1 MMNWALA
8 LALATAMSAP
18 QSAPQNATPVSPPP
32 VTQDPATGPTT
43 TLEDVVVERR
53 ALESMVRNFV
63 GEIGAPARRRG
74 LARWQG
80 EICVGVVN
88 IRPDVAQYIADRVSD
103 VGMDL
108 GLEAGEPGCTAN
120 IFIVFAAD
128 SAALADAMVSE
139 NRQAFRRGVS
149 GLDRG
154 NPALQQFRTE
164 DRAVRWWHVS
174 MPTDSETGQ
183 RAVRLP
189 GDIDPTTGQPAAPV
203 VNVFAASRLSSQIR
217 DDMAKV
223 MIIVDVDQL
232 GETNLAQLAD
242 YLAFIALAQVDPDGD
257 SASFDTILN
266 LFDAPLSVDGLTEWD
281 ASYLRSL
288 YRVQNSPVQ
297 RINPRAQANVMAA
310 DMLRDRQRART
321 AAAEADAEA
330 DEQD

>member
-18 QSAPQNATPVSPPP
+18 QSAPQASPPAS
-32 VTQDPATGPTT
+32 QDPATAPTT

-63 GEIGAPARRRG
+63 GEIGAPAQRRG

-88 IRPDVAQYIADRVSD
+88 IRRDVAEYIADRVSD

-108 GLEAGEPGCTAN
+108 GLEAGEPGCRAN

-154 NPALQQFRTE
+154 SAALREFQAA
-164 DRAVRWWHVS
+164 DRPVRWWHVS

-189 GDIDPTTGQPAAPV
+189 GDVDPTTGQPAAPL

-242 YLAFIALAQVDPDGD
+242 YLAFIALAQVDPEGETG
-257 SASFDTILN
+257 SYDTILN

-297 RINPRAQANVMAA
+297 RINPRAQAGVMAA

-321 AAAEADAEA
+321 AAAQAEDEAEA

>member
-8 LALATAMSAP
+8 LALATAI
-18 QSAPQNATPVSPPP
+18 SAPQNAPPA
-32 VTQDPATGPTT
+32 QDPATGPAT

-53 ALESMVRNFV
+53 QLESMVRDFV
-63 GEIGAPARRRG
+63 GEVGAPADRRG

-80 EICVGVVN
+80 GICVGVVN
-88 IRPDVAQYIADRVSD
+88 IRTDVAQYIADRVSE

-108 GLEAGEPGCTAN
+108 GLTPGDPGCRAN

-128 SAALADAMVSE
+128 SAALADAMVDE
-139 NRQAFRRGVS
+139 NRQAFRHGVS
-149 GLDRG
+149 GVDRG
-154 NPALQQFRTE
+154 NPALREFRTAE
-164 DRAVRWWHVS
+164 MPVRWWHVS

-183 RAVRLP
+183 RAIRLP

-203 VNVFAASRLSSQIR
+203 VNVFAASRINSQIR
-217 DDMAKV
+217 DDLSKV

-232 GETNLAQLAD
+232 GETNLVQLAD

-257 SASFDTILN
+257 TSGYDTILN

-281 ASYLRSL
+281 ASYLESL

-297 RINPRAQANVMAA
+297 RINPHAQAGVMAA
-310 DMLRDRQRART
+310 DMLRDRQRARE
-321 AAAEADAEA
+321 AAAEAETAE
-330 DEQD
+330 D

>member
-8 LALATAMSAP
+8 LALTAAISPP
-18 QSAPQNATPVSPPP
+18 QSAPSASPPSP
-32 VTQDPATGPTT
+32 PQDPVPQASA

-53 ALESMVRNFV
+53 QLENMVREFV
-63 GEIGAPARRRG
+63 GEVGAPANRRG

-88 IRPDVAQYIADRVSD
+88 IRTDVAQYIADRVSE

-108 GLEAGEPGCTAN
+108 GLTPGDPGCRAN
-120 IFIVFAAD
+120 IFIVFAVD
-128 SAALADAMVSE
+128 SAELADAMVEE
-139 NRQAFRRGVS
+139 NRQAFRRGVG

-154 NPALQQFRTE
+154 NPALREFRTA

-174 MPTDSETGQ
+174 MPTDSETGL

-189 GDIDPTTGQPAAPV
+189 GDVDPSTGQPAAPV
-203 VNVFAASRLSSQIR
+203 VNVFAASRLNSQIR
-217 DDMAKV
+217 DDMSKV

-242 YLAFIALAQVDPDGD
+242 YLAFISLAQVDPDGET
-257 SASFDTILN
+257 AAYDTILN
-266 LFDAPLSVDGLTEWD
+266 LFDAPASVDGLTEWD

-297 RINPRAQANVMAA
+297 RINPRAQAGVMAA
-310 DMLRDRQRART
+310 DMLRDRRRARA
-321 AAAEADAEA
+321 AAAETETP
-330 DEQD
+330 EQD